1 MLFSVPIFSCE
12 DTLYFPAGL
21 HLRFPLKALTGT
33 SSLPF
38 AGCPV
43 PVPPR
48 SCARICLAGDGTPPA
63 TALQSIPFW
72 IPDPEG
78 EVSIALITLGRIG
91 KSLIIGDDQC
101 LPRRPSRARFSSAVL
116 SQLSDPSSD
125 DRRRNRANWHYW
137 RHTSVKR
144 SPNALHKPVTGLL
157 SDRSRGASFGAH
169 VESLQHDLLGTLQG
183 SGRPYEA
190 S

>member
-21 HLRFPLKALTGT
+21 HLRFPLKALAGT
-33 SSLPF
+33 SSLPLR
-38 AGCPV
+38 GVQCLS
-43 PVPPR
+43 R
-48 SCARICLAGDGTPPA
+48 GSCARIRLASDGSPPA

-91 KSLIIGDDQC
+91 KPLIVGDDQC
-101 LPRRPSRARFSSAVL
+101 LSRRSSRARFSSAVL

-125 DRRRNRANWHYW
+125 DHGRDRSSWHYW
-137 RHTSVKR
+137 SRAHIGGTVAERFTQAGHGAALRSVSWR
-144 SPNALHKPVTGLL
+144 IFRRAC
-157 SDRSRGASFGAH
+157 
-169 VESLQHDLLGTLQG
+169 
-183 SGRPYEA
+183 
-190 S
+190 